1 MDPTTI
7 TITEALAEVKLIG
20 KKISKKHEFILT
32 YLLRGA
38 MVKDP
43 LEKDGGSDAII
54 AREMQAIHDLQER
67 VVHIRTAI
75 SQANAGTSLTIGTKT
90 RTVAEW
96 LTWRRDVA
104 PIEKKLLGDLVARVN
119 AGREQAKKM
128 SGALTADANAAGQQD
143 ILVMF
148 SEVELQTRV
157 EAMEEVL
164 GRLDGLLSLHNAR
177 TTITLN

>member
-1 MDPTTI
+1 MEPTTT

-20 KKISKKHEFILT
+20 KKIGKKQEFILT

-43 LEKDGGSDAII
+43 LEKDGGSETIV
-54 AREMQAIHDLQER
+54 AREMQAIRDLEER
-67 VVHIRTAI
+67 VVKIRTAI
-75 SQANAGTSLTIGTKT
+75 AHANATAQLTIGTTT
-90 RTVAEW
+90 RTVSEW

-104 PIEKKLLGDLVARVN
+104 PIEKKLLGDIVARVN
-119 AGREQAKKM
+119 AAREQARRATGK
-128 SGALTADANAAGQQD
+128 LTSDAAAAEPSD
-143 ILVMF
+143 ILVNL
-148 SEVELQTRV
+148 SEVEIQTRV
-157 EAMEEVL
+157 EAIEEVL